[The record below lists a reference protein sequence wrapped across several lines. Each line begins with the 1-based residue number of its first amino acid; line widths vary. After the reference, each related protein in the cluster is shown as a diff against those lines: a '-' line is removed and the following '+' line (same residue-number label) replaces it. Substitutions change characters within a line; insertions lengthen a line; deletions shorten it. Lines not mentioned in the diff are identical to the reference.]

1 MDFHFNRNSIFVF
14 SLAVIYCLFS
24 WWWLNLD
31 EEVCLGSDMSLFMS
45 CFTPYDHFIFSGI
58 MVYLF
63 GIVGIIGYG
72 VLKNTVLKNMFSQ
85 EEGEVVPPFL
95 HWMILFPLFILI
107 GIILYKAQVLSD
119 RADWIYL
126 IVASMVSVLMVEWE
140 NKRLK
145 NKYILWG
152 VVVTLY
158 VLSFIFVFL
167 PTAQFRP

>member
-1 MDFHFNRNSIFVF
+1 
-14 SLAVIYCLFS
+14 
-24 WWWLNLD
+24 
-31 EEVCLGSDMSLFMS
+31 MS
-45 CFTPYDHFIFSGI
+45 CFTSYDHFIFSGI

-72 VLKNTVLKNMFSQ
+72 VLKNTVLKNLFSQ
-85 EEGEVVPPFL
+85 EEGEVVLPFL

-126 IVASMVSVLMVEWE
+126 IVASMVSELMVEWE
-140 NKRLK
+140 NNRLK
-145 NKYILWG
+145 NKCILWG

-158 VLSFIFVFL
+158 VLSLIFVFL